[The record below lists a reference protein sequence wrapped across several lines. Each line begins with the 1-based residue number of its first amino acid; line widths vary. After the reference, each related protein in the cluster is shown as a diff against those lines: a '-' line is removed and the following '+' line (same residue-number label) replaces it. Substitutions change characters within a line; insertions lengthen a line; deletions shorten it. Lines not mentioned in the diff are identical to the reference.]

1 MSIWAD
7 KQARATLAAASTR
20 SGIKRLGV
28 DADSVQMNVIAELN
42 RLISIVNTLKS
53 AKPELNMATELLKQ
67 CVKQVNEALIP
78 KGLVVQSDESS
89 ELESPSVKM
98 GG

>member
-7 KQARATLAAASTR
+7 KQAQATLAAASTR
-20 SGIKRLGV
+20 AGIKRLGV
-28 DADSVQMNVIAELN
+28 DADSVHMNVIAELK

-53 AKPELNMATELLKQ
+53 SKPELNMASELLKQ

-78 KGLVVQSDESS
+78 KGLVVQSEESS
-89 ELESPSVKM
+89 ELETPSARM
-98 GG
+98 